1 MVSISTSSQL
11 LNATQAIQDQILA
24 HPFVRGIGAGTLPRE
39 PFVYYVRQDYLY
51 LIEYSRVLALGV
63 ARAHDLEIMELFAE
77 LVHTTLH
84 VEMGLHRG
92 FCERLGISRDVLDN
106 TPMAPTTHAY
116 TRHLLTVAHNG
127 TIAELMASLLPCQWG
142 YWEIGQALAR
152 QGLPTNEPLYAE
164 WIEMY
169 SAPEYGE
176 LAERLRAFF
185 DRIATR
191 AAADELIRIQ
201 QIFTISSRYEYAFW
215 DAAFGLEEW
224 PV

>member
-1 MVSISTSSQL
+1 MMSSTTSTQL

-24 HPFVRGIGAGTLPRE
+24 HPFVRGIGAGTLPRA

-63 ARAHDLEIMELFAE
+63 ARAHDVEIMEFFAE
-77 LVHTTLH
+77 LVHATLH

-92 FCERLGISRDVLDN
+92 YCERLGISRQALEN
-106 TPMAPTTHAY
+106 TPVAPTTHAY
-116 TRHLLTVAHNG
+116 TRHLLTVAQSG

-152 QGLPTNEPLYAE
+152 QGLPTNEPFYAE

-176 LAERLRAFF
+176 LAERLRATF
-185 DRIATR
+185 DRSAAR
-191 AAADELIRIQ
+191 ASADELTRIQ
-201 QIFTISSRYEYAFW
+201 QIFTTSRRYEYAFW
-215 DAAFGLEEW
+215 DAALKLEEW